1 MTLLFHWIIFYFS
14 EKLFLLISHRKIFL
28 IANIKYV
35 IPAIDETIRDKEV
48 EYNVNELLE
57 LSASA
62 LSEDKNNYKY
72 ELVEGKETLPPQV
85 K

>member
-14 EKLFLLISHRKIFL
+14 EKLFFLLISHRKIFF

-48 EYNVNELLE
+48 EYDVNELLE

-72 ELVEGKETLPPQV
+72 ELKV
-85 K
+85 KKHCLHK